1 MISRDTCRSE
11 MLEALTAYQLHF
23 LACSMGK
30 DGEDLKIVNID
41 SSFLMSNYCNIG
53 IFIVVDLESFKKSLW
68 FKSVL
73 QCNMVIDNF
82 NNIHK

>member
-1 MISRDTCRSE
+1 

-30 DGEDLKIVNID
+30 DSGDLKIVNID

-53 IFIVVDLESFKKSLW
+53 IFIAVDLLRI
-68 FKSVL
+68 L
-73 QCNMVIDNF
+73 QKVF
-82 NNIHK
+82 VV